1 MENNNPTQMTD
12 IELKK
17 LETRV
22 DDLLHTCDKL
32 ITENQSLRQQQDTL
46 ISDRANLVE
55 KNELARSR
63 VESMITRLKSLEA
76 RS

>member
-1 MENNNPTQMTD
+1 MENQNPTQMTD

-22 DDLLHTCDKL
+22 DDLLGTCDQL
-32 ITENQSLRQQQDTL
+32 ISENKSLRQQQESL
-46 ISDRANLVE
+46 VSDRANLIE

>member
-1 MENNNPTQMTD
+1 MENYSPTQMTD

-22 DDLLHTCDKL
+22 DDLLGTCDQL
-32 ITENQSLRQQQDTL
+32 IGENKSLRQQQETL
-46 ISDRANLVE
+46 VSDRANLIE
-55 KNELARSR
+55 KNELAKSR
-63 VESMITRLKSLEA
+63 VESMITRLRSLEA

>member
-1 MENNNPTQMTD
+1 MENYSPTQMTD

-22 DDLLHTCDKL
+22 DDLLGTCDQL
-32 ITENQSLRQQQDTL
+32 IGENKSLRQQQETL
-46 ISDRANLVE
+46 VSDRANLIE
-55 KNELARSR
+55 KNELAKSR